1 MMGKG
6 DRIFMIVPGE
16 SSIVGVVRNGAGQ
29 NMTSEQRTDGEE
41 RKQSN
46 CVSCL
51 STSASS
57 AD

>member
-6 DRIFMIVPGE
+6 DRILMLEQDE

-29 NMTSEQRTDGEE
+29 NMTSEQRSDGEE

-46 CVSCL
+46 RVPCL
-51 STSASS
+51 CASASL